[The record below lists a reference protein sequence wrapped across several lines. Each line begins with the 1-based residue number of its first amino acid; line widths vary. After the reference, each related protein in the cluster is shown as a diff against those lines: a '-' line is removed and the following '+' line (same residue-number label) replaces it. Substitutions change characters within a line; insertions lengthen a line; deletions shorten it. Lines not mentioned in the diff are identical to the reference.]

1 MNCIFFR
8 YTDIDAIGSY
18 RKQLGTTME
27 ERVDEICG
35 DHWFRTQGGKSNK
48 VIFENESFTKLLR
61 GYMDKGLIHDFKDL
75 FEAIINSVVQST
87 AYYKGQPIDELRVVV
102 KGVQQSEF
110 MPELV
115 SWFPDIKFI
124 YVLRNP
130 YGQINSAIHNMR
142 HAKKGKEEQQ
152 RIKND
157 SKKLHKD
164 LPYPFS
170 RAEVH

>member
-1 MNCIFFR
+1 
-8 YTDIDAIGSY
+8 
-18 RKQLGTTME
+18 
-27 ERVDEICG
+27 
-35 DHWFRTQGGKSNK
+35 
-48 VIFENESFTKLLR
+48 
-61 GYMDKGLIHDFKDL
+61 
-75 FEAIINSVVQST
+75 
-87 AYYKGQPIDELRVVV
+87 
-102 KGVQQSEF
+102 

-142 HAKKGKEEQQ
+142 HAKKGRKEQQ

-164 LPYPFS
+164 LPYPFLGQRFFEMRMS
-170 RAEVH
+170 YFFMRKWSKMYPENFRIMNYDKLLKHPENRDAGNVRMAGHRVQAHSN